1 MAKEKLIGK
10 YGQYAS
16 AEVGADVST
25 GTLTANVLYIAV
37 TLGGS
42 STLPAGVEKGYAFVS
57 DGTEDISSSGD
68 VVKPLTLTNQCD
80 ISSWSM
86 EFSKDE
92 VEVTTLCSDYKEY
105 LDGRTDTTGSA
116 EGIYTIGLTDVNG
129 GLANKFY
136 DIVRQAGAGGAV
148 VIDKI
153 DYSPIVAILYLQKD
167 QTAGETEQFFIVPA
181 SVTSFSNGVTVA
193 DAQTFS
199 SSFRQA
205 PNDDIKFQLV
215 SVTHS

>member
-1 MAKEKLIGK
+1 MAREELIGK
-10 YGQYAS
+10 YGKYAS
-16 AEVGADVST
+16 AAVGADVST
-25 GTLTANVLYIAV
+25 GTLDANGLYIVVAK
-37 TLGGS
+37 GGS
-42 STLPAGVEKGYAFVS
+42 STLPT
-57 DGTEDISSSGD
+57 GTEVGYGFVAAGTETLSTGDI
-68 VVKPLTLTNQCD
+68 VKPLTLTDQCD

-92 VEVTTLCSDYKEY
+92 IEVSTLCSSFKKY
-105 LDGRTDTTGSA
+105 LDGMTDITGSA
-116 EGIYTIGLTDVNG
+116 EGIYTIGKTDTDG

-136 DIVRQAGAGGAV
+136 DIVRQAGAGGTV
-148 VIDKI
+148 TIDKI
-153 DYSPIVAILYLQKD
+153 DDSEIVAILYLQKD

-181 SVTSFSNGVTVA
+181 SVTTFGNSVTLS

-215 SVTHS
+215 SVVHA